1 MITMQNV
8 PIIEFLYYLELFNM
22 GTSSVAPVTVVDT
35 SQTDALSNV
44 NGTAGYFADGI
55 DLQQDNTITPTADTD
70 PPVSRDKI

>member
-1 MITMQNV
+1 
-8 PIIEFLYYLELFNM
+8 M

-35 SQTDALSNV
+35 FETDALSNV

-70 PPVSRDKI
+70 PQFLDKIYPADYINQTAT